1 MANKY
6 STIVHS
12 PAALPAISRNE
23 FDSKSNVQIKTYNK
37 LNKAGTFRKLTITVL
52 NFFFD
57 AFLCWASKSGII
69 SLVANGFCLD
79 SFGFVWIGPD

>member
-23 FDSKSNVQIKTYNK
+23 FDSKSNVQIKMYNK
-37 LNKAGTFRKLTITVL
+37 VNKAGTFRKRELYQARTIEVEEM
-52 NFFFD
+52 
-57 AFLCWASKSGII
+57 
-69 SLVANGFCLD
+69 
-79 SFGFVWIGPD
+79 